1 MKKFSSAI
9 LALIMVSMVLV
20 PAMAEEELYIAMFP
34 KAYIGDFWKS
44 VEAGA
49 NKAAADFGVRITF
62 EGPESETDLDGQIQ
76 LIENALIKEPDVIA
90 IAPLDS
96 IGNVPII
103 ETAHDKG
110 IKVVTFNSKL
120 ESDIP
125 LTHIATD
132 NWAAGEMAGK
142 ALGEALQGK
151 GKFAIIGAVESVK
164 NNRDRSDGAAAYI
177 AEHFPE
183 MELISIQYTEGDMS
197 KALSVSSDLITA
209 NPDIAGFFTNNET
222 TTIALASVLQEKG
235 MAGKITHVGFDATLQ
250 TVGYIEDG
258 TTTAIVTQVP
268 FNMGYMAVE
277 KALAAYNGEEL
288 EPIYDTGVALVTI
301 ENLYTEEIQ
310 DIINPQG

>member
-1 MKKFSSAI
+1 MKKILTAI
-9 LALIMVSMVLV
+9 LALVMVSMILV

-49 NKAAADFGVRITF
+49 VKAAEDFGVRITF
-62 EGPESETDLDGQIQ
+62 EGPESETDLEGQIQ
-76 LIENALIKEPDVIA
+76 LIENALIKEPDMIA

-103 ETAHDKG
+103 ETASAKG

-125 LTHIATD
+125 MTHIATD

-151 GKFAIIGAVESVK
+151 GKFAVIGANEAVK

-183 MELISIQYTEGDMS
+183 MELISIQYTDGDMS

-222 TTIALASVLQEKG
+222 TTIAMASVLQEKG
-235 MAGKITHVGFDATLQ
+235 LAGKITHVGFDATLQ

-277 KALAAYNGEEL
+277 KALAAYKGEEL
-288 EPIYDTGVALVTI
+288 EPVYDTGVALVTI
-301 ENLYTEEIQ
+301 ENLNTDEIQ
-310 DIINPQG
+310 DIVNPQG

>member
-1 MKKFSSAI
+1 MKKLLSAI